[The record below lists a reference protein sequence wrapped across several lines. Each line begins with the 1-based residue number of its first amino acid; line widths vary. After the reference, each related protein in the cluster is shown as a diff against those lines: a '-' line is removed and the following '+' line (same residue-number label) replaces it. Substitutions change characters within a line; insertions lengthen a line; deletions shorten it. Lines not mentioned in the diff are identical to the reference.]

1 MENDSTLLHRLT
13 IPVQKNCEYAIALSE
28 SGFFCRLTVCNLVSQ
43 KCTIFFTFCCFVLL
57 RVCFGFENCLLLKPC
72 VVSLDYKN

>member
-1 MENDSTLLHRLT
+1 M
-13 IPVQKNCEYAIALSE
+13 AIKKDIQSREILKRNS
-28 SGFFCRLTVCNLVSQ
+28 SCQTDFFCRLTVCNLVSQ